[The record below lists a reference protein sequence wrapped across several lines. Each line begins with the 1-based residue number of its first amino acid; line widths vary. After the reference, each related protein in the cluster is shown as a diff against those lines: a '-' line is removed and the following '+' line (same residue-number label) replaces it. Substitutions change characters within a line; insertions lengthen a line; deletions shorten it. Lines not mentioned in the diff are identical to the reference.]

1 MGIGIVLVETGGGR
15 DLVTVHGRV
24 VYRLPRD
31 SRIVTSEEIVARMI
45 GLVR

>member
-1 MGIGIVLVETGGGR
+1 MVATAGGR
-15 DLVTVHGRV
+15 DLVTVQGRV

-31 SRIVTSEEIVARMI
+31 ARIVTSGEVVAPMD

>member
-1 MGIGIVLVETGGGR
+1 MVATAGGR

-31 SRIVTSEEIVARMI
+31 ARIVTSEEIVAPLN
-45 GLVR
+45 GLAR